1 LRQLIAKNT
10 EMQGMKKSLN
20 YDQLLWKLQKMPA
33 LLGQYEDILQQVVD
47 FATTELQ
54 DVSKLRVI
62 HGDFW
67 TGK

>member
-1 LRQLIAKNT
+1 
-10 EMQGMKKSLN
+10 MKKSLN